1 MTMIDVSCFC
11 GGCYSFN
18 GDVGACPNCGEIVSL
33 THAMDDEDQSVREAL
48 LGNLGT
54 EVARHRT
61 QVTVGQLEP
70 GLGERIG

>member
-1 MTMIDVSCFC
+1 
-11 GGCYSFN
+11 
-18 GDVGACPNCGEIVSL
+18 
-33 THAMDDEDQSVREAL
+33 MDDEDQSMREAL

-54 EVARHRT
+54 ELARHRT